1 MIKYNKWLDS
11 VERRESYRGV
21 RSDYRRLDMSE
32 RIFSFDD
39 GFFNSLLL
47 EVDQNSIITYPSRYE
62 YSTLKKRIAV
72 ENLVSEDQV
81 IITPGSGL
89 SLRMVFQ
96 ATCTKGKEVV
106 TTDPHFP
113 MYDVYAG
120 INGSTIKCV
129 KYNTE
134 NLDFSIEEI
143 IEQVGSNT
151 RLVILSNPNSPVGN
165 FKGIEEIR
173 VLCAALK
180 KKGIALVI
188 DEAYYE
194 FSPGT
199 CVSLVNEFDNLVV
212 TRTLSKACGLA
223 GMRVG
228 YLITSKKLF
237 AVLDKLRYAFPLTSL
252 STRFAIKL
260 FENID
265 MVKRYSKMTVG
276 TRQYLAHKLPSSG
289 YDIVNTHSNW
299 IHINSCDNNRSLK
312 SLFDSYGISSRFG
325 TSIPGDDRD
334 NWLRLTVG
342 PKIINKDFIKD
353 MLDMRGDSQ

>member
-11 VERRESYRGV
+11 IERRESYRGA
-21 RSDYRRLDMSE
+21 RGDYNRLDMSE
-32 RIFSFDD
+32 RIFSFNDS
-39 GFFNSLLL
+39 FFNSLLL
-47 EVDQNSIITYPSRYE
+47 EIDQDSIITYPSRYE
-62 YSTLKKRIAV
+62 YATLKKRIAV
-72 ENLVSEDQV
+72 ENSVDDDQV

-89 SLRMVFQ
+89 ALRIIFE

-120 INGSTIKCV
+120 INGSTVKCV
-129 KYNTE
+129 KYNVE
-134 NLDFSIEEI
+134 NLDFDIGEVCS
-143 IEQVGSNT
+143 QVGPNT
-151 RLVILSNPNSPVGN
+151 RLVIFSNPNSPIGN
-165 FKGIEEIR
+165 FKDIEQIR
-173 VLCAALK
+173 DLCKDLK
-180 KKGIALVI
+180 KKGIVLVI

-199 CVSLVNEFDNLVV
+199 CVSLVNEFDNIVV

-237 AVLDKLRYAFPLTSL
+237 KVFDKLRYAFPLTSL

-265 MVKRYSKMTVG
+265 IVKRYSKMTVG
-276 TRQYLAHKLPSSG
+276 TRQYLAHKLPASG

-299 IHINSCDNNRSLK
+299 IHINSYDNNCALE

-342 PKIINKDFIKD
+342 PRIINKDFIKD